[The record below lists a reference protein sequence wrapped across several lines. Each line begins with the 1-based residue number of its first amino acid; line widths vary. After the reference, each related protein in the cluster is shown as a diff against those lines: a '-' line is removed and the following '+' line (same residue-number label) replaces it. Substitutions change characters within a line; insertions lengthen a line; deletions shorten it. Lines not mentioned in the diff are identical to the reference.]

1 MNEKLIAQ
9 FAENAFAS
17 ADRTGRIASL
27 PHRAKERPL
36 RIAAFGGSVTY
47 GYNSESAG
55 NDLVPYPALLCE
67 LLPYETE
74 LCNFAASGTNAWFG
88 LYLAVRE
95 IAAFSP
101 DLVLLEYAVNQPA
114 AKEYVSAYESL
125 TAYLTALPSAPA
137 LIHVMCVN
145 ESGNSSE
152 NLLTHVAVH
161 YAQPVI
167 CVRNAMQGI
176 PWEEYAGDAVHPHA
190 QGQKML
196 AEAVFRVMQSRDAD
210 AVSYELP
217 APCLD
222 RSARTLTICGLLSG
236 DGGLRERIPFLHLL
250 GGADAVILQACADS
264 YTLEA
269 EGDAFLLLFR
279 QSCFEDTDDAILT
292 VDDEPPLRLQ
302 ANLLTGWGNPFVQ
315 RVIPKTKSASHRLA
329 LRHTGGSGRFI
340 LWGIAAYRIR
350 KEDSI

>member
-1 MNEKLIAQ
+1 MNKKLIAQ

-17 ADRTGRIASL
+17 ADYTGRIASL
-27 PHRAKERPL
+27 PQRAKNRPL

-47 GYNSESAG
+47 GYNSEGAG
-55 NDLVPYPALLCE
+55 KDIIPYPALLCD

-74 LCNFAASGTNAWFG
+74 LRNFAASGTNAWFG
-88 LYLAVRE
+88 LYLAVQE
-95 IAAFSP
+95 IAAFAP

-145 ESGNSSE
+145 KSGNSSE
-152 NLLTHVAVH
+152 NVLMHVAEH

-167 CVRNAMQGI
+167 CLRNAMQGI

-190 QGQKML
+190 QGQAML
-196 AEAVFRVMQSRDAD
+196 ASAVYYALQMQHTEDT
-210 AVSYELP
+210 SYQMP
-217 APCLD
+217 MPCLD
-222 RSARTLTICGLLSG
+222 RCARTLTVCELQNGT
-236 DGGLRERIPFLHLL
+236 GGLRERIPFLHLL
-250 GGADAVILQACADS
+250 GSADAVILQACADS

-269 EGDAFLLLFR
+269 EGDAFLLVFR
-279 QSCFEDTDDAILT
+279 QSCFEDTDDALLT
-292 VDDEPPLRLQ
+292 VDGEPSVRLQ

-315 RVIPKTKSASHRLA
+315 RVIPKTKSASHKLT

-350 KEDSI
+350 KEDSL